1 MFTEKINKILN
12 FEFFFLGKLFPTL
25 NNKIKY
31 DIYQTHIKVVGK
43 QTTLRNLHTL
53 CNRHLSFIKFKTYFE
68 DFGLPRPPFI
78 EPPVELMVLFGF

>member
-31 DIYQTHIKVVGK
+31 DIYQTQIKVVGK

-53 CNRHLSFIKFKTYFE
+53 CNKHLSFVKFKTYFA
-68 DFGLPRPPFI
+68 FIYIYIYILYFKGL
-78 EPPVELMVLFGF
+78 VHD